1 MHQIYSNFLQLKIES
16 ITAWGIRNFVEFVRV
31 GWITAFLS
39 ELMNCKKK
47 TQNKFRK
54 VKTGWRKL
62 ILGNESWFAILG
74 RGKQRQIGLC
84 VPILIWLHHISIQFN
99 SDPKL
104 SFFMCESKNSVIKQ
118 KYRCF
123 VKYLETRTNS
133 KNAFDDSY
141 WPVFKIEPSM
151 PLFRRRKHEITKF
164 AVPKF
169 GYLVSEKKLWIS
181 TCHHFSLSNCILQ
194 LKNHL
199 SLKRCSKRCQEVPAT
214 SEMIWCLLPWI
225 FFLHFLRICLYFK
238 MLSTWRL
245 TWFNLV
251 RGSSKK
257 RF

>member
-31 GWITAFLS
+31 GWITAFFS

-141 WPVFKIEPSM
+141 WPVLKIEPSM
-151 PLFRRRKHEITKF
+151 SLFRRRKHEITKF
-164 AVPKF
+164 AV
-169 GYLVSEKKLWIS
+169 
-181 TCHHFSLSNCILQ
+181 
-194 LKNHL
+194 
-199 SLKRCSKRCQEVPAT
+199 
-214 SEMIWCLLPWI
+214 
-225 FFLHFLRICLYFK
+225 
-238 MLSTWRL
+238 
-245 TWFNLV
+245 
-251 RGSSKK
+251 
-257 RF
+257 